1 MEEAEERSLTGRD
14 ALIHPLL
21 LAILSPLL
29 LFAAS
34 VSTPLLKLMEA
45 ERGRGLQDFPQAAG
59 YVNDFAGVIDSE
71 SEASLLTLCEE
82 LQRKTGAELAV
93 VTVATVGDMDYTEYS
108 TRLFEKWKIGE
119 KDKNNGVLL
128 FLTVAERRV
137 RVEVGYGLEGALPD
151 ITAGRI
157 LDQYVVDDLRRGN
170 VGQGFLKGARAI
182 AGKIAEEYGVEL
194 DGAPPPRIRSS
205 RQKQGGG
212 IGKLLMMLIIF
223 LIFARP
229 RWLLPF
235 LMMGGG
241 KRRGGWGGGFGGGF
255 GGGGFGGGGFGGF
268 GGGGSGGGG
277 AGRGF

>member
-1 MEEAEERSLTGRD
+1 MEEAEERSFSGRD
-14 ALIHPLL
+14 ALIHSLL
-21 LAILSPLL
+21 LAIISPLL

-34 VSTPLLKLMEA
+34 IPRLDFIETEWGS
-45 ERGRGLQDFPQAAG
+45 QDFPEAAG

-71 SEASLLTLCEE
+71 SEARLLAICEE
-82 LQRKTGAELAV
+82 LERKTSAELAV
-93 VTVATVGDMDYTEYS
+93 VTVATVGDMDYAEYS
-108 TRLFEKWKIGE
+108 IRLFEKWKIG
-119 KDKNNGVLL
+119 KQDKNNGVML
-128 FLTVAERRV
+128 FLTVAERRI

-157 LDQYVVDDLRRGN
+157 LDEYVVDDLRRGN
-170 VGQGFLKGARAI
+170 VGQGLLNGARAL
-182 AGKIAEEYGVEL
+182 AGKIAEEYGVEI
-194 DGAPPPRIRSS
+194 DGAPAPRVRSS
-205 RQKQGGG
+205 RQRQGGG

-268 GGGGSGGGG
+268 GGGGGGGGGG